1 MRDRK
6 PYDLKYFVIAYN
18 LFQTF
23 FSLWGFVQ
31 GWRWDRN
38 FLCLL
43 FDKSIFFSFYV
54 SGNYS
59 WQCEPVDYSN
69 SPTALRAL
77 HMAWIFYFSKII
89 DMVDSII
96 FLLKKKYTH
105 LSFLHVFHHGIMPFY
120 TWWGPRWV
128 NRIATKI
135 IEDFDTFWTPS
146 PSRKD
151 FFWGISKNLWGI
163 KA

>member
-1 MRDRK
+1 MTWNILWLLTICFK
-6 PYDLKYFVIAYN
+6 LFSVYGDLFKDGGETEIFWVCYLIK
-18 LFQTF
+18 
-23 FSLWGFVQ
+23 GF
-31 GWRWDRN
+31 
-38 FLCLL
+38 
-43 FDKSIFFSFYV
+43 FFSFYV

-151 FFWGISKNLWGI
+151 FSWGIPKNLWRI